1 MNINTMDVFF
11 GYNMRVGDIKGLT
24 QSAERYQ
31 QMSQNAET
39 PEERERYANAVT
51 QINND
56 VLPKLQQEMNTL
68 GHQLGLADDNIGQ
81 VLSKKAL
88 EEKNEKNTL
97 SLLEYIADGTPTYS
111 SKYQSGNIFSKNI

>member
-51 QINND
+51 QINNE

-68 GHQLGLADDNIGQ
+68 GHQLGLSDDNLGQ

-97 SLLEYIADGTPTYS
+97 SLLEYIADGTPAYS

>member
-1 MNINTMDVFF
+1 MNINTMDLFF
-11 GYNMRVGDIKGLT
+11 GYNMRVGDVNGLT
-24 QSAERYQ
+24 KSAAKY
-31 QMSQNAET
+31 AELAKT
-39 PEERERYANAVT
+39 ADTAEQREGYAKAVT